1 VNRSQL
7 LAGVLAVVGPLL
19 VLKVCHDLVMSWRDL
34 EEWTAERNAGRV
46 FNAKV
51 IDGGAVAA
59 IERLLETR
67 DPDVIVLGPSY
78 ANTDVRIDLLAARLG
93 ISKDEI
99 AMMSVPNSTGAHWYT
114 MLKYRVYGGGYR
126 PKLVVVVSGLQSMLL
141 TTPLTESSYVNL
153 FVQLPVGGDPF
164 VASKVDHSLLSSEGV
179 SAGGLWWARMRE
191 QRGKVRTWWFDQIRD
206 LAATTVLPVNRA
218 QVRTALNRVFD
229 DANIDMR
236 LHGASTPVVEVVRGP
251 ESYYTPDLLPSP
263 EGSFIGDVT
272 ALVSEHGGRVVWVR
286 PPMSPHVPDELD
298 DVVLPGVQEHTI
310 RLVEEKGGSFVDMRS
325 LPMTSAM
332 FKDEDHMN
340 TEGSRRFSEALAN
353 ALIEL
358 DALHP
363 AAGPGGPPPL
373 QVQTTGLSDDG
384 WVQPGATATWTVADW
399 EPVRGTFGCDLFLQA
414 TSLQGVVATMN
425 GAVAPLQAKAVPG
438 TGLLRANADTS
449 SVPAP
454 QGPFTITLSV
464 PSDGAPVQVLALA
477 LGRKLRRTFVVGD
490 AETLAGRSVRLMGV
504 TRVVDGV
511 LIDDSIHPTYLAPIT
526 RVPGHDRKVVDL
538 PDEDAAVFETEN
550 WAFLSDE
557 ALMGE
562 SAYGS
567 RCSPLR
573 VTENGKL
580 LPMPNVPC
588 TDVKRKGRGR
598 SCHTTDRIF
607 FSAPD
612 GTDPAH
618 NGRTYR
624 LVLDE
629 ARRCDGSAWI
639 YPTDKFEVAFPPAQ
653 LSELVEGAR
662 WLTLGAKYLNFRES
676 MLLVKLT
683 VDGAVRLDTA
693 IDGRQLKLG
702 PKIWPLDPPILP
714 TAREVVLTIENTG
727 HVFYLVQ
734 EITLSEREPGG

>member
-1 VNRSQL
+1 VNRSKL
-7 LAGVLAVVGPLL
+7 VAGVLAVLGPLV
-19 VLKVCHDLVMSWRDL
+19 VLKVCYDLVMSWRDL
-34 EEWTAERNAGRV
+34 EEWTADRNAGRV

-51 IDGGAVAA
+51 LDGGAVTA
-59 IERLLETR
+59 IDRLLETR

-114 MLKYRVYGGGYR
+114 MLKYRVYEGGYR

-153 FVQLPVGGDPF
+153 EVQLPEGGDPL
-164 VASKVDHSLLSSEGV
+164 VASKVDHSVTTAS
-179 SAGGLWWARMRE
+179 GLWWARVRE
-191 QRGKVRTWWFDQIRD
+191 QRGKVRTWWFDRVRD
-206 LAATTVLPVNRA
+206 VAATTVLPVNKA

-229 DANIDMR
+229 DANVDMR

-251 ESYYTPDLLPSP
+251 ESYYTPDLLPKP
-263 EGSFIGDVT
+263 EQSFIGDVT
-272 ALVSEHGGRVVWVR
+272 ALVSQHGGRIVWVR

-298 DVVLPGVQEHTI
+298 DVVLPGVQEQTI

-340 TEGSRRFSEALAN
+340 VEGSRRFSEALSN

-373 QVQTTGLSDDG
+373 EVQSTGLSDDG
-384 WVQPGATATWTVADW
+384 WVKPGTTATWRVADW
-399 EPVRGTFGCDLFLQA
+399 QPVRGTFGCDLFVQGA
-414 TSLQGVVATMN
+414 SLQGVVATVN
-425 GAVAPLQAKAVPG
+425 GAVVPLPAKAVPG
-438 TGLLRANADTS
+438 TALMRASADTS
-449 SVPAP
+449 AVSTP
-454 QGPFTITLSV
+454 QGPFEITLAV
-464 PSDGAPVQVLALA
+464 PAGGAPVEVLALA

-490 AETLAGRSVRLMGV
+490 AATLAGRSVRLMGV

-511 LIDDSIHPTYLAPIT
+511 LHDDSAHPTYLAPIT
-526 RVPGHDRKVVDL
+526 KVPGHDRKVVDL
-538 PDEDAAVFETEN
+538 PDEDAAVFETDN

-573 VTENGKL
+573 VTEDGKL

-588 TDVKRKGRGR
+588 NDVKRKGRGR

-629 ARRCDGSAWI
+629 ARRCDGAAWA
-639 YPTDKFEVAFPPAQ
+639 YPMDKFEVAFPPDQ
-653 LSELVEGAR
+653 LATLAEGAR

-702 PKIWPLDPPILP
+702 PQIWQLDPPILP

-734 EITLSEREPGG
+734 DISLSEREPGN